1 MERATGI
8 EPVIKAWEAFV
19 LPLNYAR
26 LLKISEKD
34 YIIVLKRCQE
44 I

>member
-1 MERATGI
+1 
-8 EPVIKAWEAFV
+8 
-19 LPLNYAR
+19 